1 MTTVEYQLRAH
12 EFVEIMQYG
21 NPVIVEES
29 SHHKH
34 FKTVNVKNKCD
45 WVYPALGLSEEAGEV
60 CGKFAKIIRDKDGEL
75 TDFDKQEISKELG
88 DCLWMI
94 AEICTILGLKLHEVM
109 EQNIIKLES
118 RKQRNVLSGS
128 GDNRQS
134 MNEHEHK
141 KLIRLYNRAIKKRDS
156 YLKRKNKTLAAFW
169 YSVAVGAQLRLERL
183 EHFEQEKNL
192 SQKEREIFRK
202 ELNK

>member
-1 MTTVEYQLRAH
+1 
-12 EFVEIMQYG
+12 
-21 NPVIVEES
+21 
-29 SHHKH
+29 
-34 FKTVNVKNKCD
+34 
-45 WVYPALGLSEEAGEV
+45 
-60 CGKFAKIIRDKDGEL
+60 
-75 TDFDKQEISKELG
+75 
-88 DCLWMI
+88 
-94 AEICTILGLKLHEVM
+94 
-109 EQNIIKLES
+109 
-118 RKQRNVLSGS
+118 
-128 GDNRQS
+128 